1 VRSSF
6 ACLLA
11 GLRVLT
17 RWRRLVGVALV
28 AAGADW
34 IPTLRCRTGR
44 LGRIVAMCVVLAL
57 TATAPA
63 IAYQT
68 DSGISFSGCPVAS
81 LGTGA
86 ADVRFLTGASEGFNG
101 LAGDDV
107 IYGYGGNDCLF
118 GNLGNDTTYGGDGN
132 DAVAGEPGKDA
143 LYGDAGND
151 EIDALEYP
159 TVAATGTDSVL
170 AGSGDDDVKA
180 DDGVADTIDCG
191 SGQDRVDADL
201 GDTLIFCEQR
211 VELIG
216 RDTLAPTL
224 HVSGRLRELENK
236 LLFGQLYPLTVI
248 ATEPPGASG
257 LRRIDILVDGVP
269 TASRSDGCASEG
281 CSRSLSWN
289 FDPRIESLAIGA
301 HSITARAE
309 DHAGNQASV
318 TWTVQK
324 SRYAD
329 MTEQEILE
337 DSIEFRTDFGLN
349 TDAAYIDQIMHD
361 PALESNWEFYG
372 VPLTT
377 AELAA
382 VDALNSDSSEPWGQL
397 VADDPAAPLRQSR
410 PAPSRRDPIERY
422 GSDEAADAYAGK
434 YIAHGQIRVGF
445 TRDAASHVAR
455 LRQQTGKP
463 LVPFKARYSLRY
475 LQELHKQIVDD
486 WRELESSGI
495 DVTRVGVDI
504 PDNVVRVGTKAPL
517 TDAQRQHLLDRY
529 GPAIRLITS
538 DGLQLLADRWD
549 RHNRP

>member
-1 VRSSF
+1 MAES
-6 ACLLA
+6 
-11 GLRVLT
+11 GPN
-17 RWRRLVGVALV
+17 LVV
-28 AAGADW
+28 
-34 IPTLRCRTGR
+34 T
-44 LGRIVAMCVVLAL
+44 
-57 TATAPA
+57 
-63 IAYQT
+63 
-68 DSGISFSGCPVAS
+68 
-81 LGTGA
+81 
-86 ADVRFLTGASEGFNG
+86 
-101 LAGDDV
+101 
-107 IYGYGGNDCLF
+107 
-118 GNLGNDTTYGGDGN
+118 
-132 DAVAGEPGKDA
+132 
-143 LYGDAGND
+143 
-151 EIDALEYP
+151 
-159 TVAATGTDSVL
+159 
-170 AGSGDDDVKA
+170 
-180 DDGVADTIDCG
+180 
-191 SGQDRVDADL
+191 
-201 GDTLIFCEQR
+201 
-211 VELIG
+211 
-216 RDTLAPTL
+216 
-224 HVSGRLRELENK
+224 GRLRELSGQ
-236 LLFGQLYPLTVI
+236 LLFGQPYPLHVE
-248 ATEPPGASG
+248 ATDRGRMGHHPARTTAVTQ
-257 LRRIDILVDGVP
+257 LAVYVDGEIADTKAQRDLAKARRLALHFDFSVHASALSP
-269 TASRSDGCASEG
+269 GPHTIGVTASDAGGAVASLE
-281 CSRSLSWN
+281 W
-289 FDPRIESLAIGA
+289 P
-301 HSITARAE
+301 
-309 DHAGNQASV
+309 V
-318 TWTVQK
+318 VK
-324 SRYAD
+324 STYTDR
-329 MTEQEILE
+329 TEAEILE

-349 TDAAYIDQIMHD
+349 TDTAYIDQIMHD